1 MQLRVIIRKD
11 FLEGEAFDS
20 ILYADLIFVENVT
33 HYFLDLIQ
41 SPRNPMQH
49 KLLERSAAIH
59 ASIFILNTLFVSVND
74 KIDLQ
79 WIERQA
85 TETGPR
91 KWDSIAFTRSKNAL
105 DAVLIEFSGDRHLLF
120 EGVKSLND
128 QLHLKK
134 KYADI
139 LCPATP
145 SELKECAKLL
155 PVLFAWKQ
163 AVLDVITD
171 LT

>member
-1 MQLRVIIRKD
+1 MFFRYR
-11 FLEGEAFDS
+11 
-20 ILYADLIFVENVT
+20 
-33 HYFLDLIQ
+33 
-41 SPRNPMQH
+41 
-49 KLLERSAAIH
+49 
-59 ASIFILNTLFVSVND
+59 
-74 KIDLQ
+74 
-79 WIERQA
+79 IERQA
-85 TETGPR
+85 TETGKR
-91 KWDSIAFTRSKNAL
+91 KWDGIAFTRSKNAL
-105 DAVLIEFSGDRHLLF
+105 VAVLIEFSGGLEANSDHSKENHDLQKILPCIKQINDSRPSLPSATYCVRFTDRHLLF
-120 EGVKSLND
+120 EGVTSLND

-139 LCPATP
+139 LCPTTR